1 MYSTLVGIDGE
12 KSPSAQGLWGGKRVF
27 GRVAKIPGDTAKT
40 FSHRNLTESID
51 TFCVSMI
58 KYNETKCTNKGDAD
72 MLSKMNAKLENQFA
86 AFFAVGSVFPFLRD
100 SNFSI

>member
-58 KYNETKCTNKGDAD
+58 KYNEKQMRRKRRSGR
-72 MLSKMNAKLENQFA
+72 MLSKMNAELKKQFA
-86 AFFAVGSVFPFLRD
+86 AVFAVGSVFPF
-100 SNFSI
+100 FAF

>member
-1 MYSTLVGIDGE
+1 MYSNMLGIDMANPG
-12 KSPSAQGLWGGKRVF
+12 SGGKKLLL
-27 GRVAKIPGDTAKT
+27 GRVAKIPGGKRQT
-40 FSHRNLTESID
+40 FLQQNICGSID
-51 TFCVSMI
+51 TFRASML

>member
-1 MYSTLVGIDGE
+1 MLGIDMTNPESGGE
-12 KSPSAQGLWGGKRVF
+12 KLLL
-27 GRVAKIPGDTAKT
+27 GRVAKIPGGKRQT
-40 FSHRNLTESID
+40 FLQQNICGSID
-51 TFCVSMI
+51 TFRASML

>member
-1 MYSTLVGIDGE
+1 MYSALVGIDGE

-27 GRVAKIPGDTAKT
+27 GRVAKIPEDTAKT

-58 KYNETKCTNKGDAD
+58 KYNENKCEEKGEAD
-72 MLSKMNAKLENQFA
+72 ELLIERGLTVAGLIT
-86 AFFAVGSVFPFLRD
+86 L
-100 SNFSI
+100 

>member
-1 MYSTLVGIDGE
+1 MYSILLGIAA
-12 KSPSAQGLWGGKRVF
+12 SNFRFGGGFCFF
-27 GRVAKIPGDTAKT
+27 GRVAKICRVRPETFLQRKKPG
-40 FSHRNLTESID
+40 SID
-51 TFCVSMI
+51 TFRASML

>member
-1 MYSTLVGIDGE
+1 MYSALVGIDGE
-12 KSPSAQGLWGGKRVF
+12 KSPSAHGLWDGKRVF

-58 KYNETKCTNKGDAD
+58 KYNENKYDGVISGVTEWGLYVELNENKCEGKGEAD
-72 MLSKMNAKLENQFA
+72 ECCQK
-86 AFFAVGSVFPFLRD
+86 
-100 SNFSI
+100 

>member
-1 MYSTLVGIDGE
+1 ML
-12 KSPSAQGLWGGKRVF
+12 
-27 GRVAKIPGDTAKT
+27 
-40 FSHRNLTESID
+40 
-51 TFCVSMI
+51 

-86 AFFAVGSVFPFLRD
+86 AFFAVGSVFPFLRN

>member
-1 MYSTLVGIDGE
+1 MYSALVGIDGE
-12 KSPSAQGLWGGKRVF
+12 KSPSAQGVWGGKRVF

-58 KYNETKCTNKGDAD
+58 KYNENKCEGKRRSGR
-72 MLSKMNAKLENQFA
+72 MLSKMNAELKKQFA
-86 AFFAVGSVFPFLRD
+86 AVFAVGSVFPF
-100 SNFSI
+100 FAF

>member
-1 MYSTLVGIDGE
+1 MYSALVGIDGE

-58 KYNETKCTNKGDAD
+58 KYNENKCEGKGESGR
-72 MLSKMNAKLENQFA
+72 MLSKMNAELKKQFA
-86 AFFAVGSVFPFLRD
+86 AVFAVGSVFPF
-100 SNFSI
+100 FAF

>member
-1 MYSTLVGIDGE
+1 MYSALVGIDGE
-12 KSPSAQGLWGGKRVF
+12 KSPSAQGLWGVKRVF

-58 KYNETKCTNKGDAD
+58 KYIEKELK
-72 MLSKMNAKLENQFA
+72 KQFA
-86 AFFAVGSVFPFLRD
+86 AVFAVGSVFPF
-100 SNFSI
+100 FAF

>member
-1 MYSTLVGIDGE
+1 MLGIDVTNPESGGE
-12 KSPSAQGLWGGKRVF
+12 KLLL
-27 GRVAKIPGDTAKT
+27 GRVAKIPGGKRQT
-40 FSHRNLTESID
+40 FLQQNICGSID
-51 TFCVSMI
+51 TFRASMI